1 MEWGPQREFLNTLQQ
16 TTGEIPKALK
26 DRPSLNKWTVQYY
39 SAFNVLSDSR
49 QIGQGGIGPIPLS
62 EMKAY
67 MEMFEVSNLDERER
81 FAKMVRALDRVYI
94 KHVNTKLKQD
104 REKAARNAKAK
115 AGRRGKRG

>member
-26 DRPSLNKWTVQYY
+26 DRPSLSKWTVQYY

-94 KHVNTKLKQD
+94 KHVNMKLKQD
-104 REKAARNAKAK
+104 REKAARTAKAK